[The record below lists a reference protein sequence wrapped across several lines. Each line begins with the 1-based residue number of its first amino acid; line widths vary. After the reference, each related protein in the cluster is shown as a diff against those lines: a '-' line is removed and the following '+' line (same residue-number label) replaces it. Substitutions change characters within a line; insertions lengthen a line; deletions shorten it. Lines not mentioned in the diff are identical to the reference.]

1 LLHLC
6 ESKSSSSREKK
17 VFSTEDFYGS
27 FQNDTQEDWDEPFM
41 IWKDELDWNKY
52 LIKYYIGRE
61 ALWIHRRFLFHE
73 LIQQPRFHYSETSS
87 TIDSDISPKK
97 EAPRDGYSHQQ
108 LHTFLGEEFELIDT
122 CLNVPDTG
130 FEDTT
135 QQKEYA
141 AMYKMW
147 MIMQLQWINGSKE
160 LLERIEKERCNLKA
174 MIEKVCPQRAVVW
187 EGLFCLNQCSYVE
200 PH

>member
-1 LLHLC
+1 
-6 ESKSSSSREKK
+6 
-17 VFSTEDFYGS
+17 
-27 FQNDTQEDWDEPFM
+27 M
-41 IWKDELDWNKY
+41 
-52 LIKYYIGRE
+52 
-61 ALWIHRRFLFHE
+61 
-73 LIQQPRFHYSETSS
+73 
-87 TIDSDISPKK
+87 
-97 EAPRDGYSHQQ
+97 
-108 LHTFLGEEFELIDT
+108 

-147 MIMQLQWINGSKE
+147 MIMQLQWVNGSKE

-174 MIEKVCPQRAVVW
+174 ILEKVCPQRAAVW
-187 EGLFCLNQCSYVE
+187 EGLLCLNQCSYVE